1 MLCLRTSKTPTNHRP
16 HRHHQPRRIDAC
28 GFMIRR
34 TTFSVTGFIIPM
46 YYTHSPLF
54 RFASGPRARCT
65 YWLNMFSSVF
75 EFAAFDTGFGI
86 AEESWCSYYNFQT
99 LLRGDINS

>member
-1 MLCLRTSKTPTNHRP
+1 
-16 HRHHQPRRIDAC
+16 
-28 GFMIRR
+28 MIRR

-54 RFASGPRARCT
+54 RFARGSRARCT

-86 AEESWCSYYNFQT
+86 AEESWCSYYNSSKLCSVATSTHEMFVKQST
-99 LLRGDINS
+99 SG